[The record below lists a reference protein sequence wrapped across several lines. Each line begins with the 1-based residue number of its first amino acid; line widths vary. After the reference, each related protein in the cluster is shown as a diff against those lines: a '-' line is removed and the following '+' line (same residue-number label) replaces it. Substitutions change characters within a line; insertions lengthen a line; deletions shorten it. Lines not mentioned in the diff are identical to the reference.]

1 MAFVDAKLAQAIE
14 AFNRNGQL
22 GPDPLAA
29 RYAERRAG
37 YSLFARQMSE
47 ADIEALRPYL
57 FCYPSVRTQ
66 AGFSSG
72 IPQKAGDSP
81 VQVRN
86 FIAGNWQVARSG
98 ESALM
103 TSPADRRVGLFHVPA
118 SGKADVEEAVAAGD
132 QAWKSLAWAEEGLA
146 YRKQVVKN
154 VSRILNYFTEEIL
167 HEIRQQIPKTRL
179 EAEKDFFEAKR
190 ACDHL
195 EGSFE
200 AAVKGEMVPDMFAG
214 QRFWRDAFL
223 PAGLAA
229 IITPMNFIWGIPM
242 IHLAGA
248 YLAGCPWILKG
259 HPYAALT
266 NTTMVRCFLAAGAD
280 PRFLQKVEGFGK
292 GIASLGTDH
301 RVAVVAVTGSS
312 ETARSISAGRGLART
327 RFEGGGCNWSF
338 VDDGYS
344 DEELGRIAARL
355 TYAKLGLSSHKCTG
369 LHGVAGT
376 RATLDRLVPLL
387 AAEMDRWQVA
397 DPRKAEP
404 GASAGTGG
412 DKTLGP
418 LMVHK
423 AQTALE
429 LVAQAKAAGLKVVRE
444 GGRASGE
451 YGQNAE
457 AVKPALIDGLT
468 PQTTLEHDW
477 DGKGVREYKLATTE
491 LFMPVLVTMAIDF
504 EGFIKFSLFEN
515 PHDLATSIWTRDDR
529 KLTRARRTLAGML
542 KENDGTDS
550 ALEWEEFG
558 ASTIGESGNMGVGEV
573 LATISIYARRQKGR
587 HFVF

>member
-1 MAFVDAKLAQAIE
+1 MQPFVDQKLKAEIA
-14 AFNRNGQL
+14 AFNERGQT
-22 GPDPLAA
+22 GPDPLGA

-37 YSLFARQMSE
+37 YSLFARMMSD
-47 ADIEALRPYL
+47 ADIEALRPYI
-57 FCYPSVRTQ
+57 FCYRGLPSKEKVT
-66 AGFSSG
+66 
-72 IPQKAGDSP
+72 I
-81 VQVRN
+81 RN
-86 FIAGNWQVARSG
+86 FIGGEWRASASG
-98 ESALM
+98 EHATM
-103 TSPADRRVGLFHVPA
+103 TCPADKRQALFDVPA
-118 SGKADVEEAVAAGD
+118 SGKQDVEAALSAGD
-132 QAWKSLAWAEEGLA
+132 ATWKSLAWADEGLA

-154 VSRILNYFTEEIL
+154 VSRILNYYTEDFL
-167 HEIRQQIPKTRL
+167 HEIRQQIPKTKL

-214 QRFWRDAFL
+214 QRYWRDAYL

-229 IITPMNFIWGIPM
+229 IITPMNFIWGIPT

-259 HPYAALT
+259 HPFAAAT
-266 NTTMVRCFLAAGAD
+266 NTSMVRCFLAAGAD
-280 PRFLQKVEGFGK
+280 PRFIQKVEGFGK
-292 GIASLGTDH
+292 GIAPLATDH

-312 ETARSISAGRGLART
+312 ETARSIQNGRGLART
-327 RFEGGGCNWSF
+327 RFEGGGCNWSY

-344 DEELGRIAARL
+344 DEDLNKIAVRL

-369 LHGVAGT
+369 LHGVAAS
-376 RATLDRLVPLL
+376 RATLDRLVPLI
-387 AAEMDRWQVA
+387 AAEMDRWHVA
-397 DPRKAEP
+397 DPRA
-404 GASAGTGG
+404 ADAG

-423 AQTALE
+423 AQTALDV
-429 LVAQAKAAGLKVVRE
+429 VAQAKAAGLKVVRE
-444 GGRASGE
+444 GGRAAGE
-451 YGQNAE
+451 YGQHAE
-457 AVKPALIDGLT
+457 AVKPALIDGVT
-468 PQTTLEHDW
+468 PQTTLKHDW
-477 DGKGVREYKLATTE
+477 DGKGVKEYKIATTE
-491 LFMPVLVTMAIDF
+491 LFMPVLVCMPLASF
-504 EGFIKFSLFEN
+504 EEFVRFSLFEN
-515 PHDLATSIWTRDDR
+515 PHDLATSIWTRDDK

-558 ASTIGESGNMGVGEV
+558 ASTIGESGNMGVGEIQ
-573 LATISIYARRQKGR
+573 ATISIYARRQKGR

>member
-1 MAFVDAKLAQAIE
+1 MKRAMAPQALFADEKLQAEIRS
-14 AFNRNGQL
+14 FNQRGQL

-37 YSLFARQMSE
+37 YSLFARMLPD

-57 FCYPSVRTQ
+57 LCYAER
-66 AGFSSG
+66 G
-72 IPQKAGDSP
+72 IPQKPSDK
-81 VQVRN
+81 QKITVRN
-86 FIAGNWQVARSG
+86 FIAGEWRAPASG
-98 ESALM
+98 EHATM
-103 TSPADRRVGLFHVPA
+103 TCPADKRVQLFDLPA
-118 SGKADVEEAVAAGD
+118 SGKQDVEQALSYGD
-132 QAWKSLAWAEEGLA
+132 SVWKSLAWAEEGLA
-146 YRKQVVKN
+146 YRKWVVQN
-154 VSRILNYFTEEIL
+154 ISRILAYYTEEYL

-179 EAEKDFFEAKR
+179 EAEKDFFEGKR

-195 EGSFE
+195 EGGFE
-200 AAVKGEMVPDMFAG
+200 AAIKGEMIPDMMAG
-214 QRFWRDAFL
+214 QKFWRDAWL

-248 YLAGCPWILKG
+248 YLTGCPWILKG
-259 HPYAALT
+259 HPYSALT
-266 NTTMVRCFLAAGAD
+266 NTSMVRTFLAAGAD
-280 PRFLQKVEGFGK
+280 PRFIQKVEGFGK
-292 GIASLGTDH
+292 GIAPLGTDH

-312 ETARSISAGRGLART
+312 DTARSISAGRGLART
-327 RFEGGGCNWSF
+327 RFEGGGCNWSW
-338 VDDGYS
+338 VDDGYT
-344 DEELGRIAARL
+344 DDELGKIAARL

-369 LHGVAGT
+369 LHGVSAS
-376 RATLDRLVPLL
+376 RATLDKLVPLI
-387 AAEMDRWQVA
+387 AAEMDRWTVG
-397 DPRKAEP
+397 DPR
-404 GASAGTGG
+404 GDSG

-429 LVAQAKAAGLKVVRE
+429 VVAQAKAAGLKIVRE
-444 GGRASGE
+444 GGRAPGE

-457 AVKPALIDGLT
+457 AVKPALIDGVT
-468 PQTTLEHDW
+468 PATTLKHDW
-477 DGKGVREYKLATTE
+477 DGKGVREYKIATTE
-491 LFMPVLVTMAIDF
+491 LFMPILVAMPMAGF
-504 EGFIKFSLFEN
+504 EEFVRFSLFEN

-558 ASTIGESGNMGVGEV
+558 ASTIGESGNMGVGEIQ
-573 LATISIYARRQKGR
+573 ATVSIYSRRQKGR

>member
-1 MAFVDAKLAQAIE
+1 MPLIDAKLASE
-14 AFNRNGQL
+14 VRSFNEKGQL

-29 RYAERRAG
+29 RYAERRQG
-37 YSLFARQMSE
+37 YTLFARQMSD
-47 ADIEALRPYL
+47 ADCEALRPYL
-57 FCYPSVRTQ
+57 FCYT
-66 AGFSSG
+66 A
-72 IPQKAGDSP
+72 IAQKPGDAKAT
-81 VQVRN
+81 VRN
-86 FIAGNWQVARSG
+86 FIDGAWRAPANG
-98 ESALM
+98 EHAEM
-103 TSPADRRVGLFHVPA
+103 VSPADRRVKLFDVPA
-118 SGKADVEEAVAAGD
+118 SGKDDVEAALASGD
-132 QAWKSLAWAEEGLA
+132 AAWKSLAWADEALA

-154 VSRILNYFTEEIL
+154 VSRMMNYFTEEYL

-179 EAEKDFFEAKR
+179 EAQKDFFEAKR

-200 AAVKGEMVPDMFAG
+200 ASIKGEMVPEMLPN
-214 QRFWRDAFL
+214 QRHWRDSWL
-223 PAGLAA
+223 PAGLSV

-259 HPYAALT
+259 HPYSALT
-266 NTTMVRCFLAAGAD
+266 NTSMVRAFLAAGAD
-280 PRFLQKVEGFGK
+280 PRFIQKVEGFGK
-292 GIASLGTDH
+292 GIAKLATDP

-312 ETARSISAGRGLART
+312 DTARSISAGRGLART
-327 RFEGGGCNWSF
+327 RFEGGGCNWSW

-344 DEELGRIAARL
+344 DQELNQIAVRL

-369 LHGVAGT
+369 LHGVCAS
-376 RATLDRLVPLL
+376 RETLDKLVPLIAL
-387 AAEMDRWQVA
+387 EMDRWTPG
-397 DPRKAEP
+397 DPRGEA
-404 GASAGTGG
+404 G

-418 LMVHK
+418 LVVHK

-429 LVAQAKAAGLKVVRE
+429 VVAQARAAGCKIVRE
-444 GGRASGE
+444 GGRAPGE
-451 YGQNAE
+451 YGQHAE
-457 AVKPALIDGLT
+457 AVKPALIDHVT
-468 PQTTLEHDW
+468 AQTTLEHDW
-477 DGKGVREYKLATTE
+477 DGKGVKRYRIATEE
-491 LFMPVLVTMAIDF
+491 LFMPILVAMALPKF
-504 EGFIKFSLFEN
+504 EEFIKFSLFEN

-529 KLTRARRTLAGML
+529 KLTRARKTLAGMI

-573 LATISIYARRQKGR
+573 QATIGIYARRQKGR

>member
-1 MAFVDAKLAQAIE
+1 MATLVDDNLKAQIRS
-14 AFNRNGQL
+14 FNERGQV

-29 RYAERRAG
+29 RYAERRAA
-37 YSLFARQMSE
+37 YSLFARMMSDAE
-47 ADIEALRPYL
+47 IEALRPYL
-57 FCYPSVRTQ
+57 FCYTELPPKRKV
-66 AGFSSG
+66 A
-72 IPQKAGDSP
+72 
-81 VQVRN
+81 VRN
-86 FIAGNWQVARSG
+86 FIAGEWRPPRTG
-98 ESALM
+98 EHAVM
-103 TSPADRRVGLFHVPA
+103 TCPADRRIELFEAPA
-118 SGKADVEEAVAAGD
+118 SGKQDVEAAVSAGD
-132 QAWKSLAWAEEGLA
+132 EVWRSLAWAEEGLA
-146 YRKQVVKN
+146 YRKHVVKN
-154 VSRILNYFTEEIL
+154 VSRILAYYTGEYL
-167 HEIRQQIPKTRL
+167 HEIRQQIPKTKL

-214 QRFWRDAFL
+214 QRYWRDPWL
-223 PAGLAA
+223 PAGLSV

-259 HPYAALT
+259 HPFSALT
-266 NTTMVRCFLAAGAD
+266 NTSMVRAFLAAGAD
-280 PRFLQKVEGFGK
+280 PRFVQKVEGFGK
-292 GIASLGTDH
+292 GIAPIAADR

-312 ETARSISAGRGLART
+312 DTARSIARSRGLART
-327 RFEGGGCNWSF
+327 RFEGGGCNWAY
-338 VDDGYS
+338 VDDGYDD
-344 DEELGRIAARL
+344 DELNRIAVRL

-369 LHGVAGT
+369 LHGIAAS

-387 AAEMDRWQVA
+387 SAEMGRWQVA
-397 DPRKAEP
+397 DPRAADAP
-404 GASAGTGG
+404 

-423 AQTALE
+423 AQTALALIAE
-429 LVAQAKAAGLKVVRE
+429 AKKAGLKIVRD
-444 GGRASGE
+444 GGRVGGD
-451 YGQNAE
+451 YGDNAE
-457 AVKPALIDGLT
+457 VVKPALIDGVT
-468 PQTTLEHDW
+468 PQTTLKHDW
-477 DGKGVREYKLATTE
+477 DGKGVREYRVATTE
-491 LFMPVLVTMAIDF
+491 LFMPILVCMALPSFEDF
-504 EGFIKFSLFEN
+504 IRFSLFEN

-529 KLTRARRTLAGML
+529 KLTRARRTLGGML

-573 LATISIYARRQKGR
+573 QATISIYARRQKGR

>member
-1 MAFVDAKLAQAIE
+1 MKAGPNGGPMAFVDAKLQADIR
-14 AFNRNGQL
+14 AFNDRGQV

-37 YSLFARQMSE
+37 CTRFGRQLGE
-47 ADIEALRPYL
+47 QVIEALRPYL
-57 FCYPSVRTQ
+57 CCYGRH
-66 AGFSSG
+66 G
-72 IPQKAGDSP
+72 IPRKPGDP
-81 VQVRN
+81 KTTVRN
-86 FIAGNWQVARSG
+86 YIAGEWRPPASG
-98 ESALM
+98 EDAEM
-103 TSPADRRVGLFHVPA
+103 ACPADRRVVLFDVPA
-118 SGKADVEEAVAAGD
+118 SGKQDVEAALAYGD
-132 QAWKSLAWAEEGLA
+132 QTWQSLAWADEGLA
-146 YRKQVVKN
+146 YRKHVMQN
-154 VSRILNYFTEEIL
+154 VSRILAHYTEDFL

-195 EGSFE
+195 QGSYE
-200 AAVKGEMVPDMFAG
+200 AAIKGEIVPDMMAG
-214 QRFWRDAFL
+214 QRFWRDAFM

-248 YLAGCPWILKG
+248 YLTGCPWIFKG
-259 HPYAALT
+259 HPFAGAT
-266 NTTMVRCFLAAGAD
+266 NTSMVRCFLAAGAD
-280 PRFLQKVEGFGK
+280 PRCIQKVEGFGK
-292 GIASLGTDH
+292 GIAPLATDH

-312 ETARSISAGRGLART
+312 DTARAISSGRGLQRT
-327 RFEGGGCNWSF
+327 RFEGGGCNWAW

-344 DEELGRIAARL
+344 EDELQKIAARL

-369 LHGVAGT
+369 LHGIAAS
-376 RATLDRLVPLL
+376 RSTLDRLVPLL
-387 AAEMDRWQVA
+387 AAEMDRWTVA
-397 DPRKAEP
+397 DPRRPDA
-404 GASAGTGG
+404 A
-412 DKTLGP
+412 DRTLGP

-423 AQTALE
+423 AQTALD
-429 LVAQAKAAGLKVVRE
+429 LVSAARKAGLKIVRE
-444 GGRASGE
+444 GGRAPGE
-451 YGQNAE
+451 YGQHAE
-457 AVKPALIDGLT
+457 AVKPALIDGVSA
-468 PQTTLEHDW
+468 QTSLRHDW

-491 LFMPVLVTMAIDF
+491 LFMPILVAMAMPDF
-504 EGFIKFSLFEN
+504 EAFVRFSLFDN

-573 LATISIYARRQKGR
+573 
-587 HFVF
+587 

>member
-1 MAFVDAKLAQAIE
+1 MSFVDAALTQAIR
-14 AFNRNGQL
+14 AFNQNGQL

-29 RYAERRAG
+29 RYQERRAG
-37 YSLFARQMSE
+37 YSLFARQLADE
-47 ADIEALRPYL
+47 DIEALRDYV
-57 FCYPSVRTQ
+57 FCYPTAKAKSAV
-66 AGFSSG
+66 GFTAA
-72 IPQKAGDSP
+72 IPAKQGDATIR
-81 VQVRN
+81 VRN
-86 FIAGNWQVARSG
+86 FIAGAWHEAKTG

-103 TSPADRRVGLFHVPA
+103 TSPADKRLGLFHVPA
-118 SGKADVEEAVAAGD
+118 SGKADVEEAVAYGD
-132 QAWKSLAWAEEGLA
+132 AVWKSLAWADEGLA

-154 VSRILNYFTEEIL
+154 VSRILNYFTEEML

-179 EAEKDFFEAKR
+179 EAEKDFFEGKR

-200 AAVKGEMVPDMFAG
+200 AAIKGEMVPDRIAG
-214 QRFWRDAFL
+214 QKFWRDAWL

-229 IITPMNFIWGIPM
+229 IITPMNFIYGIPM

-259 HPYAALT
+259 HPYSALT

-280 PRFLQKVEGFGK
+280 PRFIQKVEGFGK
-292 GIASLGTDH
+292 GIAALGTDH

-327 RFEGGGCNWSF
+327 RFEGGGCNWSY

-344 DEELGRIAARL
+344 DDELNRIAVRL

-369 LHGVAGT
+369 LHGVTGT
-376 RATLDRLVPLL
+376 RATLDRLVPMI

-397 DPRKAEP
+397 DPRNAVP
-404 GASAGTGG
+404 GEG
-412 DKTLGP
+412 DRTLGP
-418 LMVHK
+418 MMVHK
-423 AQTALE
+423 AQTALD
-429 LVAQAKAAGLKVVRE
+429 VIAQAKAAGLKVVRE
-444 GGRASGE
+444 GGRGPGE

-457 AVKPALIDGLT
+457 AVKPALIDGVT
-468 PQTTLEHDW
+468 PQTTLKHDW
-477 DGKGVREYKLATTE
+477 DGKGVREYRIATTE
-491 LFMPVLVTMAIDF
+491 LFMPILVAMPLKDF
-504 EGFIKFSLFEN
+504 EAFIQFSLFDN

-573 LATISIYARRQKGR
+573 QATISIYARRQKGR

>member
-1 MAFVDAKLAQAIE
+1 MAPFVDEKLQARIRS
-14 AFNRNGQL
+14 FNERGQL
-22 GPDPLAA
+22 GPDPRGA
-29 RYAERRAG
+29 RYAERRAA
-37 YSLFARQMSE
+37 YSLFAPMMSD
-47 ADIEALRPYL
+47 ADVEALRAYI
-57 FCYPSVRTQ
+57 FCYRELPPRNKLT
-66 AGFSSG
+66 
-72 IPQKAGDSP
+72 
-81 VQVRN
+81 VRN
-86 FIAGNWQVARSG
+86 FIAGEWRAPASG
-98 ESALM
+98 EHGAM
-103 TSPADRRVGLFHVPA
+103 TCPADRRVQLFDVPA
-118 SGKADVEEAVAAGD
+118 SGKQDVETALAFGD
-132 QAWKSLAWAEEGLA
+132 QVWKSLAWAEEGLA
-146 YRKQVVKN
+146 YRKHVVKN
-154 VSRILNYFTEEIL
+154 VSRILAHHPEGVL
-167 HEIRQQIPKTRL
+167 HEIRQQNPKTRL

-195 EGSFE
+195 EGSSE
-200 AAVKGEMVPDMFAG
+200 AAIQGEMVPDMIAG
-214 QRFWRDAFL
+214 QRFWRDSFL

-280 PRFLQKVEGFGK
+280 PRFVQKVEGFGK

-344 DEELGRIAARL
+344 DEELGRIAVRL

-423 AQTALE
+423 AQTALD
-429 LVAQAKAAGLKVVRE
+429 LVAQAKGAGLKVLRE
-444 GGRASGE
+444 GGRAGGE

-468 PQTTLEHDW
+468 PQTTLKHDW

>member
-1 MAFVDAKLAQAIE
+1 MAPIADEKLLQDIQS
-14 AFNRNGQL
+14 FNRRGQL

-29 RYAERRAG
+29 RYAGRRAG
-37 YSLFARQMSE
+37 FSLFARQMSD
-47 ADIEALRPYL
+47 ADIEALRSYL
-57 FCYPSVRTQ
+57 LCY
-66 AGFSSG
+66 AEKG
-72 IPQKAGDSP
+72 IPQKPADK
-81 VQVRN
+81 QKIAVRN
-86 FIAGNWQVARSG
+86 FIGGEWRAPVSG
-98 ESALM
+98 EHATM
-103 TSPADRRVGLFHVPA
+103 TSPADKRVQLFDVPA
-118 SGKADVEEAVAAGD
+118 SGKQDVEQALSSGD
-132 QAWKSLAWAEEGLA
+132 SVWKSLAWADEGLA

-154 VSRILNYFTEEIL
+154 VSRILNHYTEEYL

-200 AAVKGEMVPDMFAG
+200 AAIKGEMIPDMMAG
-214 QRFWRDAFL
+214 QKFWRDAWL

-248 YLAGCPWILKG
+248 YLTGCPWILKG
-259 HPYAALT
+259 HPYSALT
-266 NTTMVRCFLAAGAD
+266 NTSMVRAFLAAGAD
-280 PRFLQKVEGFGK
+280 PRFIQKVEGFGK
-292 GIASLGTDH
+292 GIAPLATDH

-312 ETARSISAGRGLART
+312 DTARSISAGRGLART
-327 RFEGGGCNWSF
+327 RFEGGGCNWSW
-338 VDDGYS
+338 VDDGY
-344 DEELGRIAARL
+344 DDDELGRIAVRL

-369 LHGVAGT
+369 LHGVSAS
-376 RATLDRLVPLL
+376 RATLDKLVPLI
-387 AAEMDRWQVA
+387 AAEMDRWTVG
-397 DPRKAEP
+397 DPRGEA
-404 GASAGTGG
+404 G

-429 LVAQAKAAGLKVVRE
+429 VVAQARAAGLEIVRE
-444 GGRASGE
+444 GGRAPGD

-457 AVKPALIDGLT
+457 AVKPALIDGVT
-468 PQTTLEHDW
+468 PQTRLKHDW
-477 DGKGVREYKLATTE
+477 DGKGVREYKIATTE
-491 LFMPVLVTMAIDF
+491 LFMPILVAMPMGSF
-504 EGFIKFSLFEN
+504 EEFVRFSLFEN

-558 ASTIGESGNMGVGEV
+558 ASTVGESGNMGVGEIQ
-573 LATISIYARRQKGR
+573 ATVSIYSRRQKGR

>member
-1 MAFVDAKLAQAIE
+1 MAPFADEKLKTEIRS
-14 AFNRNGQL
+14 FNERGQL
-22 GPDPLAA
+22 GADPLAA
-29 RYAERRAG
+29 RYVERRAG

-57 FCYPSVRTQ
+57 FCYTELPPRKKV
-66 AGFSSG
+66 
-72 IPQKAGDSP
+72 
-81 VQVRN
+81 VVRN
-86 FIAGNWQVARSG
+86 FIAGEWRAPASG
-98 ESALM
+98 EHAAM
-103 TSPADRRVGLFHVPA
+103 TCPADKRLQLFEVPA
-118 SGKADVEEAVAAGD
+118 SGKQDVESALSFGD
-132 QAWKSLAWAEEGLA
+132 GVWKSLAWADEGLA

-154 VSRILNYFTEEIL
+154 VSRILNYYTEEFL
-167 HEIRQQIPKTRL
+167 EEIRQQIPKTRL
-179 EAEKDFFEAKR
+179 EAQKDFFEAKR
-190 ACDHL
+190 CCDHL

-200 AAVKGEMVPDMFAG
+200 AAIKGEMVPDMMAG
-214 QRFWRDAFL
+214 QRFWRDPYL

-248 YLAGCPWILKG
+248 YLIGCPWILKG
-259 HPYAALT
+259 HPFSALS
-266 NTTMVRCFLAAGAD
+266 NTSMVRCFIAAGAD
-280 PRFLQKVEGFGK
+280 PRFIQKVEGFGK
-292 GIASLGTDH
+292 GIANLATDH

-312 ETARSISAGRGLART
+312 DTARAISSGRGLART
-327 RFEGGGCNWSF
+327 RFEGGGCNWSW

-344 DEELGRIAARL
+344 DDDLTKIATRL

-369 LHGVAGT
+369 LHGVSAT
-376 RATLDRLVPLL
+376 RATLDRLVPLI
-387 AAEMDRWQVA
+387 AAEMDRWQTA
-397 DPRKAEP
+397 DPRGDAP
-404 GASAGTGG
+404 

-418 LMVHK
+418 MMVHK
-423 AQTALE
+423 AQTAIE
-429 LVAQAKAAGLKVVRE
+429 VVARAKAAGLRVVRE
-444 GGRASGE
+444 GGRVPGE

-457 AVKPALIDGLT
+457 AVKPALIDGVN
-468 PQTTLEHDW
+468 PHTTLKHDW
-477 DGKGVREYKLATTE
+477 DGKGVREYRIATTE
-491 LFMPVLVTMAIDF
+491 LFMPILVAMPLQF
-504 EGFIKFSLFEN
+504 EEFINFSLFDN

-573 LATISIYARRQKGR
+573 QATVSIYARRQKGR

>member
-1 MAFVDAKLAQAIE
+1 MAAFVDEKLKSEIR
-14 AFNRNGQL
+14 AFNERGQL
-22 GPDPLAA
+22 GADPLAS

-37 YSLFARQMSE
+37 YTLFARMMSD

-57 FCYPSVRTQ
+57 FCYTELPPRKKV
-66 AGFSSG
+66 
-72 IPQKAGDSP
+72 
-81 VQVRN
+81 VVRN
-86 FIAGNWQVARSG
+86 FIAGEWRAPASG
-98 ESALM
+98 EHATM
-103 TSPADRRVGLFHVPA
+103 TCPADKRVQLFEVPA
-118 SGKADVEEAVAAGD
+118 SGRQEVESALSFGD
-132 QAWKSLAWAEEGLA
+132 GVWKSLAWADEGLA
-146 YRKQVVKN
+146 YRKHVVKN
-154 VSRILNYFTEEIL
+154 VSRILNHFTDEYL

-200 AAVKGEMVPDMFAG
+200 AAIKGEMVPDMMAG
-214 QRFWRDAFL
+214 QRFWRDAYL

-248 YLAGCPWILKG
+248 YLTGCPWILKG
-259 HPYAALT
+259 HPFSALT
-266 NTTMVRCFLAAGAD
+266 NTSMTRAFIAAGAD
-280 PRFLQKVEGFGK
+280 PRFVQKVEGFGK
-292 GIASLGTDH
+292 GIASLATDH

-312 ETARSISAGRGLART
+312 ETARAISSGRGLART
-327 RFEGGGCNWSF
+327 RFEGGGCNWSW

-344 DEELGRIAARL
+344 DDELTRIAGRL

-369 LHGVAGT
+369 LHGVSAT

-387 AAEMDRWQVA
+387 AAEMDRWMVG
-397 DPRKAEP
+397 DPR
-404 GASAGTGG
+404 GADAP

-429 LVAQAKAAGLKVVRE
+429 VVARAKAAGLRVVRE
-444 GGRASGE
+444 GGRAGGE
-451 YGQNAE
+451 YGANAE
-457 AVKPALIDGLT
+457 AVKPALIDGVT
-468 PQTTLEHDW
+468 PQTTLRHDW
-477 DGKGVREYKLATTE
+477 DGKGVREYKIATTE
-491 LFMPVLVTMAIDF
+491 LFMPILLAMPLTF
-504 EGFIKFSLFEN
+504 EEFVNFSLFDN

-573 LATISIYARRQKGR
+573 QATISIYARRQKGR

>member
-1 MAFVDAKLAQAIE
+1 MAPFADEKLKTEIRS
-14 AFNRNGQL
+14 FNERGQL
-22 GPDPLAA
+22 GADPLAA
-29 RYAERRAG
+29 RYVERRAG

-57 FCYPSVRTQ
+57 FCYTELPPRKKV
-66 AGFSSG
+66 
-72 IPQKAGDSP
+72 
-81 VQVRN
+81 VVRN
-86 FIAGNWQVARSG
+86 FIAGEWRAPASG
-98 ESALM
+98 EHAAM
-103 TSPADRRVGLFHVPA
+103 TCPADKRLQLFDVPA
-118 SGKADVEEAVAAGD
+118 SGKQDVESALSFGD
-132 QAWKSLAWAEEGLA
+132 GVWKSLAWADEGLA

-154 VSRILNYFTEEIL
+154 VSRILNYYTEEFL
-167 HEIRQQIPKTRL
+167 EEIRQQIPKTRL
-179 EAEKDFFEAKR
+179 EAQKDFFEAKR
-190 ACDHL
+190 CCDHL

-200 AAVKGEMVPDMFAG
+200 AAIKGEMVPDMMAG
-214 QRFWRDAFL
+214 QRFWRDPYL

-248 YLAGCPWILKG
+248 YLIGCPWILKG
-259 HPYAALT
+259 HPFSALS
-266 NTTMVRCFLAAGAD
+266 NTSMVRCFIAAGAD
-280 PRFLQKVEGFGK
+280 PRFIQKVEGFGK
-292 GIASLGTDH
+292 GIANLATDH

-312 ETARSISAGRGLART
+312 DTARAISSGRGLART
-327 RFEGGGCNWSF
+327 RFEGGGCNWSW

-344 DEELGRIAARL
+344 DDDLTKIATRL

-369 LHGVAGT
+369 LHGVSAT
-376 RATLDRLVPLL
+376 RATLDRLVPLI
-387 AAEMDRWQVA
+387 AAEMDRWQTA
-397 DPRKAEP
+397 DPRGDAP
-404 GASAGTGG
+404 

-418 LMVHK
+418 MMVHK
-423 AQTALE
+423 AQTAIE
-429 LVAQAKAAGLKVVRE
+429 VVARAKAAGLRVVRE
-444 GGRASGE
+444 GGRVPGE

-457 AVKPALIDGLT
+457 AVKPALIDGVN
-468 PQTTLEHDW
+468 PHTTLKHDW
-477 DGKGVREYKLATTE
+477 DGKGVREYRIATTE
-491 LFMPVLVTMAIDF
+491 LFMPILVAMPLQF
-504 EGFIKFSLFEN
+504 EEFINFSLFDN

-573 LATISIYARRQKGR
+573 QATVSIYARRQKGR